1 MNRQAKKHHLI
12 SFELLQLLIDEQGST
27 LIQQATN
34 DLRIKNNN
42 YGEGQLCITVLT
54 AEYDGGTRTI
64 ERFLKAVAYDVI
76 ELFVYAQS
84 NQQKLVYRGRCYTLK
99 RTNRNDTCWICA
111 SAFKTPGKLHTS
123 LDATEVIH
131 TSEHAE
137 GCRLAAEY
145 PRPVWEIYD
154 ELTSSAFTSLDTAA
168 YFLSWDQ
175 AQNTMYYSRAKRYPR
190 LLAKRQD
197 LRLMPSR
204 QQQNL
209 AGVRLLAQSTCWCG
223 NGAFKIVPSW
233 YQQLFT
239 LHLRILEVLHSKAEK
254 FEVQLDPARY
264 QLFKAFFQIPGYK
277 VFASTFAKLC
287 FSMSAGLA

>member
-1 MNRQAKKHHLI
+1 ME
-12 SFELLQLLIDEQGST
+12 SDE
-27 LIQQATN
+27 IQ
-34 DLRIKNNN
+34 
-42 YGEGQLCITVLT
+42 
-54 AEYDGGTRTI
+54 
-64 ERFLKAVAYDVI
+64 
-76 ELFVYAQS
+76 FVYAQS

-123 LDATEVIH
+123 VDATEVNR

-137 GCRLAAEY
+137 GCRLAAEN

-197 LRLMPSR
+197 LRFTAEQTTTKSGAQFLVYHSPT
-204 QQQNL
+204 NDKL
-209 AGVRLLAQSTCWCG
+209 IFATEAGVRLLAQSTCWCG

-233 YQQLFT
+233 
-239 LHLRILEVLHSKAEK
+239 
-254 FEVQLDPARY
+254 
-264 QLFKAFFQIPGYK
+264 
-277 VFASTFAKLC
+277 
-287 FSMSAGLA
+287 